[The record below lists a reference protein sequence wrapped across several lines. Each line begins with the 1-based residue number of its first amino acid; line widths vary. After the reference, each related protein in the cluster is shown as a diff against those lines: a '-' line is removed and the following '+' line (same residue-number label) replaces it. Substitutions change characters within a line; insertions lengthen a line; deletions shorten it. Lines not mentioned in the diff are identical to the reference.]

1 MMGAYSSSVSN
12 SSSKPLKATVGS
24 SNNYSKRSSSRG
36 KSPPI
41 VSAGVSSV
49 ASQQGSNSNTNVNM
63 ISSSALSQNLAN
75 NSPSGASQKVASA
88 NESGAVQTNS
98 STSTVVPAAPTK

>member
-1 MMGAYSSSVSN
+1 LGFLV
-12 SSSKPLKATVGS
+12 PEFDEEATELVGS

-41 VSAGVSSV
+41 VSAGIPSV
-49 ASQQGSNSNTNVNM
+49 ASQQGSNANTNVNM
-63 ISSSALSQNLAN
+63 ISSSALSQTLAN

-88 NESGAVQTNS
+88 NQSGAVQTNS
-98 STSTVVPAAPTK
+98 STSTIVSAAPTK